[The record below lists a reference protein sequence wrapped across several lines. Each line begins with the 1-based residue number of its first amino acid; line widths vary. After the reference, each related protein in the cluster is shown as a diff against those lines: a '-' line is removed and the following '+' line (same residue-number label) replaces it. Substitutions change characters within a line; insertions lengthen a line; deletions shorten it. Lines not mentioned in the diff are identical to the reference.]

1 MHPNFV
7 HEEDF
12 GIMIGP
18 FADMSAKSGLDVQLG
33 TIISFRHPQTNMHHA
48 CGQGWKKEWKMSS
61 HTLILKLLP
70 FIASLHCPYLQV
82 KHFFK
87 FKENW

>member
-1 MHPNFV
+1 MHPNFI

-12 GIMIGP
+12 GNMIGP

-48 CGQGWKKEWKMSS
+48 CGQG
-61 HTLILKLLP
+61 
-70 FIASLHCPYLQV
+70 
-82 KHFFK
+82 
-87 FKENW
+87 